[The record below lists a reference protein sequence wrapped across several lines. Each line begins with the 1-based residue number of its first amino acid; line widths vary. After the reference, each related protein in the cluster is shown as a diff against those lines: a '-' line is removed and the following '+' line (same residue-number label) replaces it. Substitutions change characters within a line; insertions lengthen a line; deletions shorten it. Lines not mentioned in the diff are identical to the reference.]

1 MVVSEAAAAL
11 PNDTGVFID
20 AIALIPSISG
30 TGSEG
35 TEAPL
40 ALEYSSDSAEISE
53 TSELGIVGS
62 LFDVWHTA
70 RLRLITCETTGTPL
84 GSELSRRVI

>member
-1 MVVSEAAAAL
+1 MVVSPAAAAL
-11 PNDTGVFID
+11 PNVTGVLKE

-35 TEAPL
+35 TKAPL

-53 TSELGIVGS
+53 TSELGVVDN

-70 RLRLITCETTGTPL
+70 RLRLITC
-84 GSELSRRVI
+84 